1 MSKTIRILL
10 FLTPVAAFP
19 VEAFAYLDP
28 GTGSMLL
35 SVVVGLISSL
45 YFFLH
50 KLPSFFRA
58 LYFRMTG
65 KADALKSNSIVFYS
79 ESASYWSTF
88 EPVLC
93 ALAERKLRVTYLTSD
108 PKDPV
113 FSSGLENWV
122 QAKYIGKGNTAYTAL
137 GFLQARCF
145 VLTTPG
151 IDVLQIRRSSGVR
164 HYVHIVHAA
173 CDIHTY
179 KFYSFDYYD
188 AVFCSGPGQVKSLR
202 QLEQKR
208 GTPNKYLPLLGCPY
222 YDGLI
227 RRRNSTETH
236 CEENTVLVAPTWGRN
251 SLLSRTGSMIPALLA
266 QAGFNVIVRPHPQS
280 YISDKPMMEKI
291 TRELALYP
299 NVAFDR
305 ERDGFV
311 SLSKAAVMVSDISGI
326 ILDYAFTFLRPVIA
340 VGDGPL
346 REGFEAWELDH
357 PAWDQA
363 VLPKFGQRIESGRE
377 DTIVDVVKNVL
388 AKIDDYRSEIEAIR
402 SENVVNFGCSGPF
415 IAEELEK
422 LSKTDETITRGRQGA
437 SE

>member
-1 MSKTIRILL
+1 MRKSIRFIL
-10 FLTPVAAFP
+10 FLTPAAAFP

-35 SVVVGLISSL
+35 SVIVGLISSL
-45 YFFLH
+45 YFLLH

-58 LYFRMTG
+58 LYFRITG
-65 KADALKSNSIVFYS
+65 KADALQSNSIVFYS

-88 EPVLC
+88 EPVLR
-93 ALAERKLRVTYLTSD
+93 ALAKKDIRVTYLTSD
-108 PKDPV
+108 PNDPV
-113 FSSGLENWV
+113 FSSGLERHV

-151 IDVLQIRRSSGVR
+151 IDVLQIRRSSGVT

-188 AVFCSGPGQVKSLR
+188 AVFCSGPGQVRSLR
-202 QLEQKR
+202 ELEKKR
-208 GTPNKYLPLLGCPY
+208 GTREKHLPVLGCPY
-222 YDGLI
+222 YDGLLG
-227 RRRNSTETH
+227 RHKRTKTR
-236 CEENTVLVAPTWGRN
+236 CEENTVLVAPTWGKN
-251 SLLSRTGSMIPALLA
+251 SLLSRTGSLIPKLLA
-266 QAGFNVIVRPHPQS
+266 QAGFTVIVRPHPQS
-280 YISDKPMMEKI
+280 YISDKAMMEKI
-291 TRELALYP
+291 TRELAPYP
-299 NVAFDR
+299 NVVFDR

-311 SLSKAAVMVSDISGI
+311 SLSRAAVMVSDISGI

-363 VLPKFGQRIESGRE
+363 VLPRFGQRIDSGRE
-377 DTIVDVVKNVL
+377 NTIVEVVRRVL
-388 AKIDDYRSEIEAIR
+388 AKKEDFRSDIEAIR
-402 SENVVNFGCSGPF
+402 KDNVVNFGCATEA
-415 IAEELEK
+415 IAEELVK
-422 LSKTDETITRGRQGA
+422 LSETEATLARERQGERA
-437 SE
+437 